1 MICKSCGAIF
11 FEYRKNSLCLNCFN
25 QYKIVLEPLEMSHKA
40 WNKFDWNQQ
49 EALTSCYAVTIPDY
63 QTRREKT
70 IGFLKKFNKTNLNK
84 GIDTMQNG
92 IESFSNAMDKMKMD
106 ESQNKKIL
114 KAFASNENKDISI
127 ITGKR
132 KSII

>member
-1 MICKSCGAIF
+1 MICKNCGAIF
-11 FEYRKNSLCLNCFN
+11 FKYRKDSICLDCYMSN
-25 QYKIVLEPLEMSHKA
+25 QKVLEPLEMSHKA

-49 EALTSCYAVTIPDY
+49 EVLTSCYAVTIPDY
-63 QTRREKT
+63 QTRRQKT
-70 IGFLKKFNKTNLNK
+70 IRFLKKFNKTNLNK

-92 IESFSNAMDKMKMD
+92 IESFSTAMDKMKMD

-114 KAFASNENKDISI
+114 SAFASNENKDISI
-127 ITGKR
+127 ITGRK